1 MTLIVEDG
9 SKVADANSYVTLA
22 DARSYATLRGETL
35 PADDAELESL
45 LIKAMDF
52 IEAQRSRYQG
62 DKTHSDQALQ
72 FPRTGV
78 YLDSILVGSST
89 IPRELRYA
97 QMALA
102 VEAQTSDLMPSRLP
116 SDKGPVTQESVEGAV
131 SVSYANTGRLNSVPA
146 FAKAD
151 ALLAPLM
158 KRNGLSVVR
167 G

>member
-9 SKVADANSYVTLA
+9 SKVADANSYVSVA
-22 DARSYATLRGETL
+22 DARSYATLRGVTL
-35 PADDAELESL
+35 PVADGDVEAL
-45 LIKAMDF
+45 LVKAMDF
-52 IEAQRSRYQG
+52 IEAQRSRFQG
-62 DKTHSDQALQ
+62 DKTYTDQALQ

-78 YLDSILVGSST
+78 YVDGLLLGSTSV
-89 IPRELRYA
+89 PRELRYA

-102 VEAQTSDLMPSRLP
+102 VEAQTNDLMPSRLP
-116 SDKGPVTQESVEGAV
+116 TDKGPVTQESVEGAV
-131 SVSYANTGRLNSVPA
+131 SVTYANTGRLNSVPA

-151 ALLAPLM
+151 ALLTPLM